1 VLSSEKLAGA
11 ARQHRAIENDPHWR
25 LDVMTREDA
34 RGVSRDNAP
43 GNLIR
48 RFILNA
54 LKLDTAHPEKSVR
67 LRRKKAGRDD
77 DERMR
82 VLGMKP
88 L

>member
-1 VLSSEKLAGA
+1 MPSATDWLSAKVFRNFG
-11 ARQHRAIENDPHWR
+11 RAHPIAKER
-25 LDVMTREDA
+25 RGDA
-34 RGVSRDNAP
+34 CRVSRDNAP

-54 LKLDTAHPEKSVR
+54 LKLDTAHPEKSAR

-82 VLGMKP
+82 IPGMKP